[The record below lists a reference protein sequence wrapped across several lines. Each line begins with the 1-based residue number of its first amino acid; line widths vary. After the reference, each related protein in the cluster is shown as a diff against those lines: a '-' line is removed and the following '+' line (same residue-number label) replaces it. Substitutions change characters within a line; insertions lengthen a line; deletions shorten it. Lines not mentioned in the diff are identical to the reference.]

1 MSDEIQFPVEWQY
14 RITALADADNVR
26 DDLIRVLRMHG
37 SDGMP
42 EKANVSKT
50 GKYIS
55 WKVDVTFHCRA
66 DMESLSRALGE
77 VSGVKFVL

>member
-1 MSDEIQFPVEWQY
+1 MSDEIQFPVDWQY

-37 SDGMP
+37 SDSMP

-50 GKYIS
+50 GKYVS
-55 WKVDVTFHCRA
+55 WKVDVIFHSRA
-66 DMESLSRALGE
+66 DMESMSRALGA
-77 VSGVKFVL
+77 VAGVKFVL